1 MRIQSLFLYHENK
14 KFAKW
19 KWHDNERKKKK
30 RKLVSGK
37 RNLVWGVNLRQ
48 MQRLNLFCGLKFN
61 FNIQTHLE
69 SIFAHCFLLSHFF
82 NIKYS
87 NNTFINLQNLNTS
100 SYLSSLLSK
109 HHTKQNKLFFFFFDL
124 KSHQH
129 VFFQEQIWRLI
140 FIHHLVCFCIIF
152 LFYFQYIG
160 HVYLCWLII
169 HVTLASFRYR
179 FLK

>member
-1 MRIQSLFLYHENK
+1 MRIK
-14 KFAKW
+14 KLQ
-19 KWHDNERKKKK
+19 NESGMIMKGKRRK
-30 RKLVSGK
+30 KLVSGK

-87 NNTFINLQNLNTS
+87 NYTFINLQNSNTS

-109 HHTKQNKLFFFFFDL
+109 HHTQQNKRNYSFSSLISKATNMSSF
-124 KSHQH
+124 KSKY
-129 VFFQEQIWRLI
+129 E
-140 FIHHLVCFCIIF
+140 
-152 LFYFQYIG
+152 G
-160 HVYLCWLII
+160 
-169 HVTLASFRYR
+169 
-179 FLK
+179 